1 MCCLWCLI
9 ATNANTIIAI
19 AAVLGTFFTALYL
32 ITTIFI
38 FIQTKK
44 SAGAAEKSA
53 TAAQKSA
60 EAAQRGVDL
69 AAQQFAEQLGQG
81 PHIVLDA
88 IHAAQGLV
96 DYWLKKAA
104 NIAPPPQANPDP
116 SGLHAPELTAA
127 IEHARRFSAEC
138 AAHLVDAN
146 VNIKSAK
153 SELEAA
159 YAAAK
164 KQTYGP
170 PPNNALDHLKTAHGL
185 LARAELIVLRHLNLT
200 Q

>member
-1 MCCLWCLI
+1 MAEWI
-9 ATNANTIIAI
+9 TAI
-19 AAVLGTFFTALYL
+19 AALVAALATAAYL
-32 ITTIFI
+32 VVTILIFRQTTR
-38 FIQTKK
+38 
-44 SAGAAEKSA
+44 SADAAEKSA
-53 TAAQKSA
+53 TGAQKSA

-69 AAQQFAEQLGQG
+69 AAQQFAEQLGLG
-81 PHIVLDA
+81 AHIVLDA

-116 SGLHAPELTAA
+116 NGLHAPELTAA

-138 AAHLVDAN
+138 AAHLVDAT

>member
-1 MCCLWCLI
+1 MAEWI
-9 ATNANTIIAI
+9 TAI
-19 AAVLGTFFTALYL
+19 AALIAALATVAYL
-32 ITTIFI
+32 ITTIRI
-38 FIQTKK
+38 FREARR
-44 SAGAAEKSA
+44 SADAAEKSA
-53 TAAQKSA
+53 ESAGKSA

-69 AAQQFAEQLGQG
+69 AVQQFAEKLGQG
-81 PHIVLDA
+81 THIVLDA

-104 NIAPPPQANPDP
+104 NIAPPPHANPDP
-116 SGLHAPELTAA
+116 SGLHSPELIPA

-146 VNIKSAK
+146 MNIKNAK

-164 KQTYGP
+164 KQTFP
-170 PPNNALDHLKTAHGL
+170 ALPNQALDYLKTAHGL
-185 LARAELIVLRHLNLT
+185 LARAELIVHRHLNP
-200 Q
+200 QGGGN